1 MRVSVIVAIVWALAV
16 VLASAPAL
24 AETGISEVSGIVE
37 DTDGTPIVGA
47 VITMTNTTNSA
58 LEFSAKTNKKGR
70 YFIPNLLYNEP
81 GEWAVTIEAEGL
93 VPSDIAVESRK
104 SDRTLVGEYETKIRA
119 GKPHIVLIKAF
130 GIARID
136 FVMMTVEKQA
146 EIERKRQEEALA
158 KAQAEAAEQIDPMQ
172 LASKMVGDG
181 DLEGSLGE
189 LERAIEANPDD
200 PERREL
206 LAKVLYNLDRFDEAL
221 GVAGDL
227 QEMAPDHAGVHLLL
241 ADIHAKNGDFSR
253 AREELAAQAALSPQD
268 LAVFRR
274 MAWIAEQEGDVAGV
288 IEANKAIVALEP
300 QNSEAWLTLG
310 SLYAENG
317 QPDKSQEAFTRVAEI
332 DPKNAYET
340 FFNIGVLIENKPAPT
355 PAEERRA
362 LEAFQRSVEIKPEF
376 AKGHLR
382 LAYAQLRNGDLAGA
396 RGSFERYLEL
406 EPDAPDSG
414 EVRSM
419 VSALPQ

>member
-1 MRVSVIVAIVWALAV
+1 MRVTVIVAVVW
-16 VLASAPAL
+16 VLALVSAPAL
-24 AETGISEVSGIVE
+24 AETGIAEVSGIVE
-37 DTDGTPIVGA
+37 DTDGTPVVGA
-47 VITMTNTTNSA
+47 VITFINRTNSA
-58 LEFSAKTNKKGR
+58 LEFNAKTNKKGR

-81 GEWAVTIEAEGL
+81 GEWDVTLEAEGHI
-93 VPSDIAVESRK
+93 PSDISVESRK

-130 GIARID
+130 GNARVD

-146 EIERKRQEEALA
+146 EIEAQRQAEALA
-158 KAQAEAAEQIDPMQ
+158 KAQAEAAETIDPMQ
-172 LASKMVGDG
+172 LASKMVADG

-189 LERAIEANPDD
+189 LERAIEKNPDD
-200 PERREL
+200 PERWEL
-206 LAKVLYNLDRFDEAL
+206 LAKVLYNLERFDDAL
-221 GVAGDL
+221 GVAGEL
-227 QEMAPDHAGVHLLL
+227 QGMAPDYAGIHLLL
-241 ADIHAKNGDFSR
+241 ADINAKKGDFDR
-253 AREELAAQAALSPQD
+253 AREELAAQAELSPQD
-268 LAVFRR
+268 VAVFRR
-274 MAWIAEQEGDVAGV
+274 MAWIAEQEGDTAAV
-288 IEANKAIVALEP
+288 IEANESIVALEP
-300 QNSEAWLTLG
+300 KNSEAWLALG

-340 FFNIGVLIENKPAPT
+340 FFNIGVLIENKPDPT

-362 LEAFQRSVEIKPEF
+362 LEAFQKSIEIKPDF

-382 LAYAQLRNGDLAGA
+382 LAYAQLRGGDLAGA

-406 EPDAPDSG
+406 EPDASDSG

>member
-1 MRVSVIVAIVWALAV
+1 MRARVIVSIVGALALA
-16 VLASAPAL
+16 LASAPAL
-24 AETGISEVSGIVE
+24 AATGISEVSGIVE
-37 DTDGTPIVGA
+37 DTAGNPVVGA
-47 VITMTNTTNSA
+47 AITLTNTTNSA
-58 LEFSAKTNKKGR
+58 LEYVAKTNKKGR
-70 YFIPNLLYNEP
+70 YFIPNLLYTEP
-81 GEWAVTIEAEGL
+81 GEWAVIIEAEGHI
-93 VPSDIAVESRK
+93 PTDIAVESRK
-104 SDRTLVGEYETKIRA
+104 SDRTLVGKYETKIRA
-119 GKPHIVLIKAF
+119 GTPHLVLIKAF
-130 GIARID
+130 GKATID
-136 FVMMTVEKQA
+136 FTMMTVEQQA
-146 EIERKRQEEALA
+146 EIERKREEEAMARAL
-158 KAQAEAAEQIDPMQ
+158 AEAAEQIDPMQ
-172 LASKMVGDG
+172 LASKMVADG

-189 LERAIEANPDD
+189 FERAIEANPDD

-206 LAKVLYNLDRFDEAL
+206 LAKVLYNLERFDDAL
-221 GVAGDL
+221 GVADGL
-227 QEMAPDHAGVHLLL
+227 EEIAPDYAGIHLLL
-241 ADIHAKNGDFSR
+241 ADIHAKKGDFAR

-274 MAWIAEQEGDVAGV
+274 MAWIAEQEGDTAGV
-288 IEANKAIVALEP
+288 IEANESIVALEP
-300 QNSEAWLTLG
+300 GNAEAWLALG

-317 QPDKSQEAFTRVAEI
+317 QPDKSQQAFTRVAEI

-340 FFNIGVLIENKPAPT
+340 FFNIGALIENKSDPT

-362 LEAFQRSVEIKPEF
+362 LEAFQKSVEIKPDF

-396 RGSFERYLEL
+396 RRSFESYLEL